1 VRDKFKGAAITA
13 AVIAALALG
22 GTAIAG
28 AAGGG
33 SHSNSGD
40 RSIANQ
46 ASRRGSDDTKTEKR
60 EKKPEKPIT
69 GQALQRAK
77 AVALTAT
84 GGGKV
89 TDSEVGDEEGAYE
102 VEVTRADG
110 SQVDVH
116 LDKRFNVINQS
127 NDGANGEHERG
138 STN

>member
-1 VRDKFKGAAITA
+1 VRNKLKGAAITA
-13 AVIAALALG
+13 AVIAALGLG

-33 SHSNSGD
+33 SQSNGGD
-40 RSIANQ
+40 SPVANQ
-46 ASRRGSDDTKTEKR
+46 ASGRGSDDTRTEPR
-60 EKKPEKPIT
+60 ERPETPIT

-77 AVALTAT
+77 AVALAAV

-116 LDKRFNVINQS
+116 LDRGFHVINQS
-127 NDGANGEHERG
+127 NDGGDDEHEPG
-138 STN
+138 SET

>member
-1 VRDKFKGAAITA
+1 MRDKLKGPAITA

-40 RSIANQ
+40 RSSANQ
-46 ASRRGSDDTKTEKR
+46 ASSRGSDDTKTEKR
-60 EKKPEKPIT
+60 ENPEKPIT

-77 AVALTAT
+77 AVALAAT

-102 VEVTRADG
+102 GR
-110 SQVDVH
+110 
-116 LDKRFNVINQS
+116 
-127 NDGANGEHERG
+127 
-138 STN
+138 